1 MICVRQWL
9 SGLLWAACAVAPGLV
24 RAEVVHELNPRV
36 VTAVRF
42 PVPAASYPGS
52 ASVLSP
58 DMPGF
63 AGIADAR
70 ELLARV
76 PHVGFRSAGG
86 SPADAQIGMR
96 GFGEGSGDR
105 VLVLVD
111 GLPLNRPDMG
121 GVNWLQVPLGAIER
135 VEVLRG
141 GQGVIYGS
149 RAVAGVVKITTRDAG
164 EGGSFEMMAGGHGL
178 RRAGVRGAGA
188 AGAVRFVGGAA
199 YHAEDGH
206 RANSAFDGGSA
217 WVSLAGGDVDASAWR
232 FTADTASLSAQR
244 PGPLIS
250 VDFPV
255 DPRASIMEG
264 QDFHE
269 SSAQAQLFFRRAG
282 GWVDA
287 EAEAVVRRRDRE
299 WNLSG
304 VHADNENRTIRL
316 APRIRVRAGLVDVV
330 AGIDAGRE
338 ELDSLL
344 FARRERSAPYGEA
357 ALRRDSLAGYVHAT
371 ASVREALAFFTGVRG
386 EGVDLVFRY
395 AEGSPFA
402 ATPLLEPASD
412 GRRADRGWAWTGGS
426 VWQFRDGARVW
437 GRVDRILRHPLMDE
451 IAAYQGF
458 ALDRPFNAELS
469 PERGWQGE
477 LGMGWEGRRFR
488 MSFAAFQTDLRGE
501 ILFDPARGL
510 NTNFPRTRR
519 RGIEW
524 DGALFL
530 GEWTVGAHYTGID
543 ARYRADPFAG
553 RRVYLVSPH
562 SVGGHIAY
570 GRSGP
575 VNVRLDAR
583 YQSSQFEGSDFSNT
597 RAKLP
602 SHAIV
607 DATLSVRVSDG
618 LRLTLAV
625 LNALDRRHA
634 TVKYLGS
641 WYPEPGRSVRGGIK
655 IDF

>member
-1 MICVRQWL
+1 MVCVRQWV
-9 SGLLWAACAVAPGLV
+9 SGLLCAACAMAPEWI
-24 RAEVVHELNPRV
+24 RAEAVHELNPRV

-58 DMPGF
+58 DLPDF
-63 AGIADAR
+63 AGVADAR
-70 ELLARV
+70 ELLARA
-76 PHVGFRSAGG
+76 PHVRFRSVGG
-86 SPADAQIGMR
+86 SPADARIGMR

-121 GVNWLQVPLGAIER
+121 GVNWQQVPVGAIER

-141 GQGVIYGS
+141 GQGVIHGS
-149 RAVAGVVKITTRDAG
+149 RAVAGVVKITTRDSG

-188 AGAVRFVGGAA
+188 AGALRFVAGAA

-217 WVSLAGGDVDASAWR
+217 WVSVAGGDRDASAWR

-244 PGPLIS
+244 PGPLVS
-250 VDFPV
+250 VGFPR
-255 DPRASIMEG
+255 DPRASLMDG
-264 QDFHE
+264 QDFRE
-269 SSAQAQLFFRRAG
+269 NSAQAQLFFRRAADRA
-282 GWVDA
+282 DA
-287 EAEAVVRRRDRE
+287 EVEGVVRRRERQ

-304 VHADNENRTIRL
+304 VHADNVNRTIRF
-316 APRIRVRAGLVDVV
+316 APRVRAGAGRVDIVV
-330 AGIDAGRE
+330 GIDAGRE

-357 ALRRDSLAGYVHAT
+357 ALRRDSLAGYLHAT
-371 ASVREALAFFTGVRG
+371 VSAREDLAFFTGLRG
-386 EGVDLVFRY
+386 AGVDLVFRY

-402 ATPLLEPASD
+402 STPSLEPAAD
-412 GRRADRGWAWTGGS
+412 GRRSDRGWAWTGGS
-426 VWQFRDGARVW
+426 VWQIWEGARVW

-488 MSFAAFQTDLRGE
+488 MSFAAFQMDLRGE
-501 ILFDPARGL
+501 ILFEPARGL

-524 DGALFL
+524 DGALFY

-543 ARYRADPFAG
+543 ARYRADPFGG

-562 SVGGHIAY
+562 SLGGHIAY

-575 VNVRLDAR
+575 LTIRLDAR
-583 YQSSQFEGSDFSNT
+583 YQSSQFEGSDVSNT

-602 SHAIV
+602 SHAV
-607 DATLSVRVSDG
+607 FDATVSVRARDG
-618 LRLTLAV
+618 MRLTLAV
-625 LNALDRRHA
+625 LNALDRDYA

-641 WYPEPGRSVRGGIK
+641 WYPEPGRSVRGAIK
-655 IDF
+655 INF